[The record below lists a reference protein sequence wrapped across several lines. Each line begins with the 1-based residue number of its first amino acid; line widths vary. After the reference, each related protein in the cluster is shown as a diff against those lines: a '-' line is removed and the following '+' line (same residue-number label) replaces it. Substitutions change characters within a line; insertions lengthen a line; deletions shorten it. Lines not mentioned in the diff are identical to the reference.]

1 MLDPNCT
8 LLLLWPHLP
17 VVADSVVGVFTT
29 CTTTTSYNN
38 FACLWQAQV
47 QWELML
53 YRLQNRNWIFIYLMP
68 LKSRWKVGGTITR
81 SLQRS
86 RALGLF
92 CKKHVVFATKFPMVH
107 FVRSGTV
114 TSTVI
119 IKDIYFDIIYRMLL

>member
-8 LLLLWPHLP
+8 LLLVWSHLP
-17 VVADSVVGVFTT
+17 VVANSMVGVFTT
-29 CTTTTSYNN
+29 CTTTTCYNN

-53 YRLQNRNWIFIYLMP
+53 YSLRNRSMISIYLIP
-68 LKSRWKVGGTITR
+68 LESRWKVGATITR

-86 RALGLF
+86 RALGIF
-92 CKKHVVFATKFPMVH
+92 CKKHVVFATKFPIVH
-107 FVRSGTV
+107 FLRSGTV

-119 IKDIYFDIIYRMLL
+119 IKDIYFDSTTVLY